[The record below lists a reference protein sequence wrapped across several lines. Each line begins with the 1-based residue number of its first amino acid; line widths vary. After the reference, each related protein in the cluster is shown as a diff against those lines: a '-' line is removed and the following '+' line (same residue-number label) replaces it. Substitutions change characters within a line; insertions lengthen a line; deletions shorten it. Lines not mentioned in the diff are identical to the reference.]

1 MMARPL
7 SLDLRQRVAD
17 ALAGGMTVRAAALRF
32 GISAAT
38 AVRIGQRDRSG
49 RGLAPAKMGG
59 HVKPMLRGAAADE
72 VHRRLAAKTDWTVR
86 ALAIDLTAAGIAV
99 SHDTVW
105 RFLRREG
112 KTFKKN
118 ADRQRAGQA
127 EGGPVSDPLEDP
139 STST

>member
-1 MMARPL
+1 MLRLSFKIIAGEQASNDGATC

-38 AVRIGQRDRSG
+38 AVRIGQRERSG

-72 VHRRLAAKTDWTVR
+72 GWRPSLIGWCGRLPPIWVASTNATDEFPGR
-86 ALAIDLTAAGIAV
+86 SEILCCTAV
-99 SHDTVW
+99 PPCFS
-105 RFLRREG
+105 
-112 KTFKKN
+112 
-118 ADRQRAGQA
+118 
-127 EGGPVSDPLEDP
+127 
-139 STST
+139 

>member
-1 MMARPL
+1 MMARPP

-38 AVRIGQRDRSG
+38 AVRIGQLDRSG

-72 VHRRLAAKTDWTVR
+72 VHRRLAAKPEWTVR
-86 ALAIDLTAAGIAV
+86 ALAADLKAAGIDV

-112 KTFKKN
+112 KTFK
-118 ADRQRAGQA
+118 AG
-127 EGGPVSDPLEDP
+127 
-139 STST
+139 